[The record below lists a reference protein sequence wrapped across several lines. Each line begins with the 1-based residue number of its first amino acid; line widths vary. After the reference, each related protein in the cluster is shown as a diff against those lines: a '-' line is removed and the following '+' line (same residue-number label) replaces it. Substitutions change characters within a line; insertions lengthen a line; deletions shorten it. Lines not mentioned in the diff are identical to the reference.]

1 MREGG
6 EVEIPPRF
14 QRARCEK
21 TLQTRLK
28 VAGGRHSGKH
38 SRREGEKPNIVLLLG
53 SGALGGGQS
62 CKQGRR
68 HSENKVGDS
77 KVPRFR
83 KIRCETQLKQGGS
96 QSGGRWTD
104 RDSAGQA
111 GRRSGRHSWKL
122 GPWKLVS
129 HWVSHCAS
137 TCLPACLPPCRP
149 ALLPIYMF
157 TYNYT
162 YTYLHLY
169 THIYIYIYIH
179 VISHVIR
186 CMNYLARSIL
196 DSLNNI
202 WSTKKIEVAWN
213 TSASQYQ
220 RWAPNSQLLC
230 CCIDQFELVCNFNL
244 QPVICWS
251 GLGGCTAL

>member
-1 MREGG
+1 MGDGG
-6 EVEIPPRF
+6 QIETVRDKLGDEVGD
-14 QRARCEK
+14 
-21 TLQTRLK
+21 T
-28 VAGGRHSGKH
+28 AGSWD
-38 SRREGEKPNIVLLLG
+38 LG
-53 SGALGGGQS
+53 SLSPTGFLT
-62 CKQGRR
+62 
-68 HSENKVGDS
+68 VLPL
-77 KVPRFR
+77 V
-83 KIRCETQLKQGGS
+83 S
-96 QSGGRWTD
+96 Q
-104 RDSAGQA
+104 
-111 GRRSGRHSWKL
+111 
-122 GPWKLVS
+122 LVS
-129 HWVSHCAS
+129 HLVAQLCFPF
-137 TCLPACLPPCRP
+137 TCLHIIIHIH
-149 ALLPIYMF
+149 IYIS
-157 TYNYT
+157 
-162 YTYLHLY
+162 